1 MTLMR
6 DDFDNVSIEKFEDLK
21 EQNDALTQGDLRDI
35 QDYVEEQNPHNFE
48 LYRTNNAET
57 IYLLINNDPTNYVTE
72 PI

>member
-21 EQNDALTQGDLRDI
+21 EQNDAWTQSDLRDI
-35 QDYVEEQNPHNFE
+35 QDYVKEHHLHDFK
-48 LYRTNNAET
+48 LYRTNDAET
-57 IYLLINNDPTNYVTE
+57 IYLLINNDPTNYVTK

>member
-1 MTLMR
+1 MTLIR

-21 EQNDALTQGDLRDI
+21 EQNDTWTQGAWSEI
-35 QDYVEEQNPHNFE
+35 QNYVDEHRPHDFK

-57 IYLLINNDPTNYVTE
+57 IYLLINNDPTNYFTK